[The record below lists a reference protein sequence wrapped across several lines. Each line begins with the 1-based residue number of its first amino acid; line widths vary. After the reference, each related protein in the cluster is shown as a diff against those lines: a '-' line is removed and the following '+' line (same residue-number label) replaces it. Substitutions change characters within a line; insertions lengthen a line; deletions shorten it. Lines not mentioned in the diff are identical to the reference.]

1 MQRTVP
7 ILMAVTTVVVM
18 IKHQVMPSKVSEK
31 GARVDTRLKSGL
43 ITLYDFCNDKG
54 LGIG

>member
-7 ILMAVTTVVVM
+7 ILTVVTTAAVM
-18 IKHQVMPSKVSEK
+18 IKHQVTPSKLSEK
-31 GARVDTRLKSGL
+31 GARVDIRLKSGL
-43 ITLYDFCNDKG
+43 ATLYDFCNDKG